1 MNLEKIKESKETPE
15 NINIVVKRKRGRP
28 RKYPLEDTKNKV
40 KKTRGRPKGTKN
52 KTTKVKPVKNKTR
65 GRPKN
70 INKLNKIYSLNKNTN
85 NVETSNVI
93 IHLPIKIEDIK
104 KQNENF
110 FNYDPTMII
119 PEASNEESYINYVNI
134 TSKTNDDCITEHST
148 SKDMAMDTKVYKNT
162 LSNTVPNDTNSNTA
176 SNDTDNNTASNDTDS
191 NTMLNDTDTTTGHN
205 TSIYPDTNHNG
216 NNKIECH
223 IENKHESNVDN
234 YYKNYNYNIIHKH
247 KWYKQTPY
255 NSKSY
260 IKKLKEYKLLRDK
273 RINHSNKNYSE
284 ALLKEFNNINKWP
297 ESTSIHCWWCAHSF
311 SSVPCSIPEKIIDND
326 FIVYGNYCSPECAA
340 AYLFNNNKRGN
351 ISEKLSLLHLLYKD
365 IYQDKSI
372 EQAYPRE
379 VLQKFGGPL
388 SIEEF
393 RNNHVMD
400 KTYKIVMPEL
410 KIIIP
415 KLELMENIKSYSS
428 NKYTINNYNDS
439 NRYNNNNVEHS
450 STDNS
455 HTDDTKLVLKRST
468 PFRKYTNT
476 LEKCMNLKIKH

>member
-1 MNLEKIKESKETPE
+1 MNLEQTKEQSD
-15 NINIVVKRKRGRP
+15 NINVVVKKKRGRP
-28 RKYPLEDTKNKV
+28 RKYPIEDTKNKV
-40 KKTRGRPKGTKN
+40 KKKRGRPKGTKN

-70 INKLNKIYSLNKNTN
+70 INKLNKIYSLKKNTN

-93 IHLPIKIEDIK
+93 IHLPIKLEDIK
-104 KQNENF
+104 KQNENL

-134 TSKTNDDCITEHST
+134 TSKTNDECITEHST
-148 SKDMAMDTKVYKNT
+148 STDTTIDTTIDTKVA
-162 LSNTVPNDTNSNTA
+162 NTVSKDSNHTNLMN
-176 SNDTDNNTASNDTDS
+176 NNTSRS
-191 NTMLNDTDTTTGHN
+191 
-205 TSIYPDTNHNG
+205 
-216 NNKIECH
+216 KIGDH
-223 IENKHESNVDN
+223 IENKPVSNMDN

-247 KWYKQTPY
+247 EWYKQTPY

-273 RINHSNKNYSE
+273 RINHGSKNYSE
-284 ALLKEFNNINKWP
+284 VLLKEFNNINKWP

-340 AYLFNNNKRGN
+340 AYLFNNNKMGN

-365 IYQDKSI
+365 IYHDKHI

-388 SIEEF
+388 NIEEF
-393 RNNHVMD
+393 RNHHVMD
-400 KTYKIVMPEL
+400 KTYKIIMPEL

-428 NKYTINNYNDS
+428 NKYTVNNYNDS
-439 NRYNNNNVEHS
+439 NRNNNTVEHN
-450 STDNS
+450 STTHS
-455 HTDDTKLVLKRST
+455 HTDDTTLVLKRST

-476 LEKCMNLKIKH
+476 LEKCMNLKIKK